1 MGSVFHRCRDAS
13 VVITDTRDQQLLS
26 MSLRRRF
33 TSPALRDHLIG
44 LQREK
49 QRMECVVGLVG
60 REAAKMPA
68 EGCPLPFAEGHGDA
82 KLFEVLLEGFAAQV
96 NLPR

>member
-13 VVITDTRDQQLLS
+13 VVITDTCDQQLLS

-33 TSPALRDHLIG
+33 TFPALRDHLIG

-49 QRMECVVGLVG
+49 QRMKCVVGLVG

-82 KLFEVLLEGFAAQV
+82 KLFEVLLEGLAAQV
-96 NLPR
+96 NLSR